1 MLEKKEHNIKEIQQI
16 NNQFLSLIRELKK
29 SRFEESCFFVET
41 AYCSFEQA
49 LAYLLAKKKQSI

>member
-29 SRFEESCFFVET
+29 SRFEESCFFVVV
-41 AYCSFEQA
+41 AYC
-49 LAYLLAKKKQSI
+49 